1 LCREEEEGDAFF
13 YFLLFL
19 PSVGF
24 LPVDEMGRKGKKAER
39 QQLASNETSQTQQK
53 KEAVYSR
60 KTLTIRR
67 ERKKIRE

>member
-1 LCREEEEGDAFF
+1 
-13 YFLLFL
+13 
-19 PSVGF
+19 VGF

>member
-1 LCREEEEGDAFF
+1 
-13 YFLLFL
+13 
-19 PSVGF
+19 VGF

-67 ERKKIRE
+67 ERKKKIRE